1 MEANKATT
9 PKKTIAKKPPAP
21 AKIAAPKGQSTA
33 LAKPQVAHQTSNA
46 TDLAAWGPAP
56 KLSSKDVV
64 IPRILCMQAMSKP
77 VVNGEAKFGEFRDS
91 FGKLLGDDTHPV
103 EFIPFHH
110 EHVYVVMR
118 EEKGQFKFHKIV
130 PVTPENDDTEFIV
143 EIDGADE
150 KWYRTTNI
158 YCLMPKEV
166 EEGGSL
172 PYLLSFRSSSSRAGR
187 EIYTQMYVMNRK
199 DGLVPPGRTFA
210 LTMEKTKNDKG
221 TFAVMKVRVTRD
233 SNPEEIKACLG
244 WFKTIQSG
252 KTRIDTSDIEAEVG
266 EVSEVSTPEAPDTGE
281 Y

>member
-1 MEANKATT
+1 MKPATET
-9 PKKTIAKKPPAP
+9 AKKTVAKKPPAP
-21 AKIAAPKGQSTA
+21 AKIAAPKAQSTM
-33 LAKPQVAHQTSNA
+33 LAKAKESSVA

-91 FGKLLGDDTHPV
+91 FGKLLGDEANPL

-110 EHVYVVMR
+110 EHVFVVMR
-118 EEKGQFKFHKIV
+118 EDKGQFKFHKIV
-130 PVTPENDDTEFIV
+130 PVTPENDDQEFIV

-150 KWYRTTNI
+150 KWYRTTNV
-158 YCLMPKEV
+158 YCLLPGEV
-166 EEGGSL
+166 AEGNSL

-187 EIYTQMYVMNRK
+187 EVYTQMYVMNRK
-199 DGLVPPGRTFA
+199 DGIVPPGRT
-210 LTMEKTKNDKG
+210 LTLLSEKTKNDKG
-221 TFAVMKVRVTRD
+221 TFSIMKVKVTRD
-233 SNPEEIKACLG
+233 STPEEVGACLN

-266 EVSEVSTPEAPDTGE
+266 ETSGSAQSEAPDSGD